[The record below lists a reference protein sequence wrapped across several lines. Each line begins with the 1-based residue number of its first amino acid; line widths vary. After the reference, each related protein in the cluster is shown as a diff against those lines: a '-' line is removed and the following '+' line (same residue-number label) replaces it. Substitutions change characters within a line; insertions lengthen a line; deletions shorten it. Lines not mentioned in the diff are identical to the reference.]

1 MKYGLI
7 GEKLGHSFS
16 KEIHEM
22 LGKYQYELK
31 EVSKDEIDTFM
42 KEKDFLAI
50 NVTIPYKETVIPYLD
65 YIDDKAL
72 EINAINTIVNKNGKL
87 YGYNTDYYGLRSI
100 IERNDISV
108 KGKKVLILG
117 TGGTSKTA
125 SIVLKDLGAKEIL
138 FASKSKKTNAN
149 VITYEEA
156 ITIHNDANVILNATP
171 CGMYPNNDDLIIDIK
186 YFNNLEAV
194 CDVIYNPLKTQIV
207 LDAIDRGLKYAS
219 GLYMLVSQAVY
230 ASGYFLEEK
239 IDKDIIDDIYN
250 KIEFGKKNIVLI
262 GMPSSGKS
270 VIGKNIANR
279 LAKDFVDSD
288 ALIEERIGMK
298 IKDFLNVDN
307 EKEFRD
313 IETSVIKDIS
323 KKNNLIISTGG
334 GVIKRKENIDALR
347 KNSLIVFI
355 DRPLNL
361 LQATNDRPLSSNRND
376 LQKLYLERYEL
387 YEKYSDIKVLND
399 KCLNCVIEKIIE
411 LIKEAK

>member
-31 EVSKDEIDTFM
+31 ELGRDEIAKFM
-42 KEKDFLAI
+42 EEKDFLAI

-87 YGYNTDYYGLRSI
+87 YGYNTDYYGLRSL
-100 IERNDISV
+100 IERNKIDV

-138 FASKSKKTNAN
+138 FASKSKKKYNN

-156 ITIHNDANVILNATP
+156 ITIHNDANIILNATP
-171 CGMYPNNDDLIIDIK
+171 CGMYPNNEDLIIDIK

-207 LDAIDRGLKYAS
+207 LDAMDRGLKYTS

-230 ASGYFLEEK
+230 ASGYFLGEE
-239 IDKDIIDDIYN
+239 IYKDIIDDIYN

-288 ALIEERIGMK
+288 TLIEERIDMK

-313 IETSVIKDIS
+313 IETSVIKNIS

-334 GVIKRKENIDALR
+334 GVIKRKENMDALR
-347 KNSLIVFI
+347 KNSLVIFI

-376 LQKLYLERYEL
+376 LQKIYLERYEL
-387 YEKYSDIKVLND
+387 YEKYSDIKVVND